1 MLNRDTLLTSASGS
15 DDWQAVC
22 AGAITDP
29 AELCRLLRLAPQLAS
44 AAKQAA
50 AEFPMLVPRPYVE
63 RIRPADP
70 DDPLL
75 RQVLPRME
83 ELAPAPGFSADPLGE
98 SAAGAAQGLL
108 RKYYGRALILA
119 TGGCPVHCRFCFRRH
134 VLRAANC
141 APAQCP
147 SLVSLPSATFSRAA
161 GGFTEQD
168 SVGGALGGKIYRV
181 SGETL
186 SAPRLAGELGVCAQT
201 EDADVV
207 ALPSN
212 LAAAVDLL
220 AADRSVSEV
229 ILSGGDPLCL
239 ADVQLAALLGR
250 LRSIGHVRRLRIH
263 TRMPIVVPQRVTDDL
278 VGLLRGTRPPTLVVV
293 HVNHPAEI
301 DQHVEG
307 ALARLIDAG
316 IPVLSQTVLLR
327 GVNDSVESLGGL
339 YQRLADLRVVAYYLH
354 QLDRV
359 AGAAHFEVPVEAGIK
374 LMTELRRRLPGYA
387 VPRYVRELP
396 GASCKQLLA

>member
-1 MLNRDTLLTSASGS
+1 MLNRATLLTSASGT
-15 DDWQAVC
+15 DDWQVVRAE
-22 AGAITDP
+22 AITDP
-29 AELCRLLRLAPQLAS
+29 AELCRLLRLDPQLAL
-44 AAKQAA
+44 AARQAA
-50 AEFPMLVPRPYVE
+50 AEFPMLAPRPYVE

-98 SAAGAAQGLL
+98 SATGSARGLL

-134 VLRAANC
+134 LLRAVNC
-141 APAQCP
+141 AAPERP
-147 SLVSLPSATFSRAA
+147 PLVSLPRAPLSHGA
-161 GGFTEQD
+161 GSVTEQS
-168 SVGGALGGKIYRV
+168 SVSDAPASRSDRPV
-181 SGETL
+181 GENL
-186 SAPRLAGELGVCAQT
+186 SAPRLAGGLDVCALAGSS
-201 EDADVV
+201 DV
-207 ALPSN
+207 ALPPN

-220 AADRSVSEV
+220 AADCSVSEV

-239 ADVQLAALLGR
+239 PDVQLAALVGR
-250 LRSIGHVRRLRIH
+250 LRLIGHVRRLRIH
-263 TRMPIVVPQRVTDDL
+263 TRMPIVIPQRVTDDL
-278 VGLLRGTRPPTLVVV
+278 IRLLRGTRPPTLVVV

-301 DQHVEG
+301 DKQVEN
-307 ALARLIDAG
+307 ALGRLIDAG

-327 GVNDSVESLGGL
+327 GVNDSVEWLAAL
-339 YQRLADLRVVAYYLH
+339 YERLADLRVVAYYLH

-374 LMTELRRRLPGYA
+374 LVTELRARLPGYA

-396 GASCKQLLA
+396 GASCKRILA

>member
-147 SLVSLPSATFSRAA
+147 PLVSLPSAAPLQAA
-161 GGFTEQD
+161 GGFAEQN
-168 SVGGALGGKIYRV
+168 GFCGTLGGK
-181 SGETL
+181 SGRPVGDNP
-186 SAPRLAGELGVCAQT
+186 SAPRLAGRLDVCAQA
-201 EDADVV
+201 ESSDV

-327 GVNDSVESLGGL
+327 GVNDSVESLAGL
-339 YQRLADLRVVAYYLH
+339 YDRLADLRVVAYYLH

-359 AGAAHFEVPVEAGIK
+359 AGAAHFEVPVEVGIR
-374 LMTELRRRLPGYA
+374 LVGELRARLPGYA